1 MLWTK
6 KYRTGAAVRP
16 PTYCN
21 RPRLHRC
28 FLQRWAD
35 SIPIFVEM
43 EGMKKII
50 CAFALALVLLSGC
63 DLRCELGFSTCIATQ
78 GKKIRSDVVVE
89 MLDDCE
95 KFTRHNAGA
104 RAIKLSTSE
113 VSDEY
118 ERNGINAPVVQAYY
132 ALDRLKSS
140 PLVFYKE
147 WERMDYVEIRRSCG
161 ILHRDFYDNSK
172 RIRD

>member
-1 MLWTK
+1 
-6 KYRTGAAVRP
+6 
-16 PTYCN
+16 
-21 RPRLHRC
+21 
-28 FLQRWAD
+28 
-35 SIPIFVEM
+35 
-43 EGMKKII
+43 MKKII

-95 KFTRHNAGA
+95 KFTQHNAGA
-104 RAIKLSTSE
+104 WAIKLSMSE

-118 ERNGINAPVVQAYY
+118 EKNGINAPLVQAYY
-132 ALDRLKSS
+132 ALERLRSS
-140 PLVFYKE
+140 PLTFDRE
-147 WERMDYVEIRRSCG
+147 WERMNYVEIRRSCG

-172 RIRD
+172 WVHD

>member
-1 MLWTK
+1 MH
-6 KYRTGAAVRP
+6 RTQKSRWVAAVV
-16 PTYCN
+16 
-21 RPRLHRC
+21 RLLPESPNSQPC
-28 FLQRWAD
+28 MWQGWAD

-104 RAIKLSTSE
+104 WAIKLSMSK

-118 ERNGINAPVVQAYY
+118 EKNGINAPLVQAYY
-132 ALDRLKSS
+132 ALERLRSS
-140 PLVFYKE
+140 PLTFDRE
-147 WERMDYVEIRRSCG
+147 WERMNYVEIRRSCG

-172 RIRD
+172 WVHD